1 MRKMSFWSSDRDPV
15 AAASVLRDVG
25 RALSELDLEGLVKE
39 HTAFLDI
46 LKRLL
51 EAVQKIMKRGL
62 FPHSL
67 QDDIAAIWKSL
78 LNTEVEMVSSM
89 GLNESEVKT
98 EDMKSVT
105 SKFYMKIAYY
115 ERFSSKMIALR
126 KEVAVPLSRLHS
138 GVTMIFSQN
147 PSRSWEAIERWTA
160 ESKRYTENGLV
171 HQIKEWL
178 RPKSEVQDIYHAY
191 TNTVLSPDCDWFLS
205 KKEYVDWSTKS
216 VRGGNRI
223 LWISEILGVRRTQVA
238 ARVIE
243 KLREDERTV
252 AYFFSKETF
261 SKGDVRSVIATLCW
275 QLLTQFPEDIGLL
288 SEVFNKGCEPNEIN
302 IRGCLQRMCQKRHAI
317 ILLDG
322 FDRRYYGSI
331 QWDRLGL
338 FLESLRSVCDIIV
351 FDTVLQSIK
360 WDLTCQGEIPL
371 TVECADDFWKEM
383 EKVPAR
389 YVAGLEAS
397 DDKMEQGVNAKIRA
411 YEDIEEQDV
420 HFPVTREDQYRVYA
434 MIRDRA
440 SGSRLPAYVARQ
452 IIDQAEYWVK
462 STFERRE
469 PLETNAGEAKRNVPY
484 LLSDP
489 IDGASHLPVRKIIIT
504 CSHDEVWSE
513 YPDKHGSYEGSDA
526 YFDCVVRKSNGD
538 IREPWS
544 GRRHIYDAP
553 LGTQPTFFRLN
564 LIEPGDKLAILPK
577 AIAPRWIDFVETVRI
592 EIFST
597 FILEEK
603 DGHDG
608 VRGFEQR
615 YTKLLARIKD
625 ARKQARLPTDK
636 PKDVEQALPSTR
648 FKRKSKLS
656 NWNRQRV
663 QSLEKQKRP
672 LMPSTE
678 KSLTYTE
685 SKLRSPRSSLSV
697 YMPDQLG
704 PTPFPTRREHSNE
717 KIFFTVPDEQIPLDY
732 TNHDDKNAHSS
743 TWTTFI
749 RMIRELVRPKVR
761 PGYKRLEWTCVSDF
775 LQPPTIYTRLL
786 DRLAGNLS
794 TVILKKRHR
803 DLSIDLPPN

>member
-397 DDKMEQGVNAKIRA
+397 DEKMEQGVNAKIRA

-462 STFERRE
+462 
-469 PLETNAGEAKRNVPY
+469 
-484 LLSDP
+484 
-489 IDGASHLPVRKIIIT
+489 
-504 CSHDEVWSE
+504 
-513 YPDKHGSYEGSDA
+513 
-526 YFDCVVRKSNGD
+526 
-538 IREPWS
+538 
-544 GRRHIYDAP
+544 
-553 LGTQPTFFRLN
+553 
-564 LIEPGDKLAILPK
+564 
-577 AIAPRWIDFVETVRI
+577 
-592 EIFST
+592 
-597 FILEEK
+597 
-603 DGHDG
+603 
-608 VRGFEQR
+608 
-615 YTKLLARIKD
+615 
-625 ARKQARLPTDK
+625 
-636 PKDVEQALPSTR
+636 
-648 FKRKSKLS
+648 
-656 NWNRQRV
+656 
-663 QSLEKQKRP
+663 
-672 LMPSTE
+672 
-678 KSLTYTE
+678 
-685 SKLRSPRSSLSV
+685 
-697 YMPDQLG
+697 
-704 PTPFPTRREHSNE
+704 
-717 KIFFTVPDEQIPLDY
+717 
-732 TNHDDKNAHSS
+732 
-743 TWTTFI
+743 
-749 RMIRELVRPKVR
+749 
-761 PGYKRLEWTCVSDF
+761 
-775 LQPPTIYTRLL
+775 
-786 DRLAGNLS
+786 
-794 TVILKKRHR
+794 
-803 DLSIDLPPN
+803 